1 MRGRTR
7 VCCDY
12 RRSVGPPSAHLP
24 PLTPPHWRLPACS
37 DYLNVLPRLGRQPTQ
52 VGDPALMRSLHEQL
66 DTGEWGRSWRREVLE
81 DKDVRD
87 ELLAKYP
94 ALDSYVMEMEMQ
106 AVAGAAA
113 SDEEEEEEEGGVDAA
128 TEGWER
134 RRPLPLDAEELD
146 VLEEMASSG
155 W

>member
-1 MRGRTR
+1 
-7 VCCDY
+7 
-12 RRSVGPPSAHLP
+12 
-24 PLTPPHWRLPACS
+24 
-37 DYLNVLPRLGRQPTQ
+37 
-52 VGDPALMRSLHEQL
+52 MRSLHEQL

-106 AVAGAAA
+106 AVAGAAE
-113 SDEEEEEEEGGVDAA
+113 SDEEEEEEGGVDAA

-134 RRPLPLDAEELD
+134 RRALPLDAEELD